1 MAKLHTISEVEN
13 TVLMLQAI
21 VAAEKRLVKK

>member
-21 VAAEKRLVKK
+21 VVAEKRLVKK